1 MITISAS
8 KQSAYRR
15 YHSTE
20 TALLRVNNDLLRAV
34 DKHQEAVLVL
44 LDLSSAFD
52 TIDHETLIQRLRTRY
67 GISDTVLSWFTSYLS
82 ERVQAVSICKNLSD
96 AHPLRYGVPQGS
108 VIGPI
113 LFTLYSAAL
122 QDIIMAHELDCIMYA
137 DDTQLYVLF
146 HPSDK
151 TIALQKLQQCV
162 DDIKTWSVLNKLK
175 FNDSKTEVLCFASRF
190 ISSDPVQTVTIGT
203 SSVSPSVVARNLGV
217 AFDNDLKLTQH
228 VIKICQSAA
237 VAVYRIGQIRK
248 YLDLKTTERLI
259 HAFVTSR
266 LDYCNCLLY
275 GLPQY
280 LICKLQ
286 RVQNSAAHC

>member
-1 MITISAS
+1 
-8 KQSAYRR
+8 
-15 YHSTE
+15 
-20 TALLRVNNDLLRAV
+20 
-34 DKHQEAVLVL
+34 
-44 LDLSSAFD
+44 
-52 TIDHETLIQRLRTRY
+52 
-67 GISDTVLSWFTSYLS
+67 
-82 ERVQAVSICKNLSD
+82 
-96 AHPLRYGVPQGS
+96 
-108 VIGPI
+108 
-113 LFTLYSAAL
+113 
-122 QDIIMAHELDCIMYA
+122 MYA

-237 VAVYRIGQIRK
+237 VAVYKIGQIRK

-266 LDYCNCLLY
+266 LDFCNSLLY

-280 LICKLQ
+280 LIGKLQ
-286 RVQNSAAHC
+286 RVQNSAARLTAGKRDHVSDILRELHWLPINERIEYKLLLITYKCVHGLAPSYLTDLLKNHVPPRTLRSSSMGLLDPPRQIHTSTYGERAFSAAAPKLWNALPTNVRSAKTVDQFKSRLKYFLFTR